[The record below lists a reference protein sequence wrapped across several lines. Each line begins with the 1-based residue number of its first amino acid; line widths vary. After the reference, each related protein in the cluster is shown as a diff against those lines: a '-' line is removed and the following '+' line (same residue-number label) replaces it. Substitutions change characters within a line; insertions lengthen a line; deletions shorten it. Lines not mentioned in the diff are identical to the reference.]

1 MSDSLRPDAVRPGSG
16 TPFTARGRSIAYAP
30 PPWNMRGRTL
40 ALWYRLADPDEASR
54 HVPGSLSLEPDPIVR
69 ARFWDMHHD
78 AVPGIDGGEPR
89 WTPFRE
95 AVVAFPVRYGDVE
108 GDYPTYMYADEAAYT
123 AFGREVMGWP
133 VRDGSIDVEDE
144 DEGENEHEGE
154 GGPVA
159 GRRVSARLV
168 RGGVAIMR
176 ASLELTGRRVEVD
189 DSEPPRW
196 LSHKCIPHVSHPGA
210 ALSQL
215 VVTGPERIHHRI
227 VWEARAE
234 LSFAESP
241 TDELH
246 FLAPREIVSAQLW
259 TDVRLTVGWGRVLC
273 DLGEAGDG
281 DDRSPGRDE

>member
-1 MSDSLRPDAVRPGSG
+1 MSDPLRPGAVRPGSG
-16 TPFTARGRSIAYAP
+16 TPFTTRGRSIAYAP
-30 PPWNMRGRTL
+30 PPWNMKGRTV
-40 ALWYRLADPDEASR
+40 ALWYRLTDPDEARR
-54 HVPGSLSLEPDPIVR
+54 HVPAPLSLERDPLVR

-78 AVPGIDGGEPR
+78 AVPGLDGGEPC

-95 AVVAFPVRYGDVE
+95 AVVAFPVRFGDVE
-108 GDYPTYMYADEAAYT
+108 GDYPTYMYADDPVYI

-133 VRDGSIDVEDE
+133 VRDGSIDFE
-144 DEGENEHEGE
+144 EGDGRV
-154 GGPVA
+154 PSA
-159 GRRVSARLV
+159 GHALSARLV

-215 VVTGPERIHHRI
+215 VVTGPERIHHRV
-227 VWEARAE
+227 VWEARAS

-259 TDVRLTVGWGRVLC
+259 TDVRLTVGWGRVLR
-273 DLGEAGDG
+273 DLGAAGDG
-281 DDRSPGRDE
+281 PEGSPGSHE